1 MLERVNQEMGKVLRG
16 FGLVAGCLT
25 FGVMLLVVAN
35 IIARF
40 VFNAPIGGTLEVTE
54 SALTILIFLSLAM
67 TQHEGGHIKV
77 TLIMRRTSEKSI
89 RIGNIVA
96 AFLGSLFFAWAT
108 YAAWG
113 LFVKSLMMN
122 EQEWGSII
130 FPVYPVKFVIFLG
143 LLLLSLQFLL
153 DAFMFLRRPGQG
165 DQR

>member
-1 MLERVNQEMGKVLRG
+1 MLERINKEMGKVLRG
-16 FGLVAGCLT
+16 FGLLAGCIT

-40 VFNAPIGGTLEVTE
+40 VFNAPIGGTLEITE

-77 TLIMRRTSEKSI
+77 TLIMRRTSEKSM
-89 RIGNIVA
+89 RLGNIIA
-96 AFLGSLFFAWAT
+96 ALLGSLLFAWAT

-113 LFVKSLMMN
+113 FFVKSLMMN

-130 FPVYPVKFVIFLG
+130 FPVYPVKFVIFIG

-153 DAFMFLRRPGQG
+153 DALMFSRHTDQG
-165 DQR
+165 VQQ